1 MPDASRNPLTLARF
15 ELKRFRGPLPRLAL
29 VFILLIPLLYGCIYL
44 AGNWDPYGR
53 LENVPV
59 AVVNHDVPTVVN
71 DSPVQAGQ
79 DFVDSLHRS
88 GTFDFIDTDA
98 DRKSVV

>member
-1 MPDASRNPLTLARF
+1 MALARY

-53 LENVPV
+53 HKYLEF
-59 AVVNHDVPTVVN
+59 ARKVNQHQKVM
-71 DSPVQAGQ
+71 
-79 DFVDSLHRS
+79 SLWS
-88 GTFDFIDTDA
+88 
-98 DRKSVV
+98 S